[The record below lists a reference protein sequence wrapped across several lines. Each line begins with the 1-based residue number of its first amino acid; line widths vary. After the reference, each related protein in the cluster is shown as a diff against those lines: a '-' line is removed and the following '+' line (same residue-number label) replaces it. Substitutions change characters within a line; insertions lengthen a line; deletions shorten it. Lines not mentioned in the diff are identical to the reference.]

1 MFDLGRGGS
10 DGSKKRGPT
19 TWHRTPITNPDRSG
33 PSVAIVVNDTSYIVD
48 CGPGVVRRTAAAV
61 RKGVSGLAAPNL
73 KTAFLTHLHSDHTLG
88 YADLIFSPWV
98 MGRTEPLEVYG
109 PSGIKEMTEHIQ
121 AAYTEDVDIRRNG
134 LEQANSTGYRVNAYE
149 IKPGIIYED
158 QNVTVKTFL
167 VEHGSWPEAF
177 GIDLKLLTR

>member
-1 MFDLGRGGS
+1 
-10 DGSKKRGPT
+10 
-19 TWHRTPITNPDRSG
+19 
-33 PSVAIVVNDTSYIVD
+33 
-48 CGPGVVRRTAAAV
+48 
-61 RKGVSGLAAPNL
+61 
-73 KTAFLTHLHSDHTLG
+73 
-88 YADLIFSPWV
+88 

-134 LEQANSTGYRVNAYE
+134 LEQANSSGYRVNAHE

-158 QNVTVKTFL
+158 QNVTVKAFL
-167 VEHGSWPEAF
+167 VEDGSWPEAF